1 MKPNKFFAAVTAIM
15 LAAANSAI
23 FTPTFCATAEEGTS
37 VDMFWG
43 SGECTVTISVV
54 DIDTGKNIE
63 GVELWFEQ
71 NPHGTG
77 LGSGPWN
84 TSDEPV
90 KTFEGLDE
98 NYLYAIHFSDTPE
111 EYDLPSEMDFRFDNE
126 GENKEIVIRG
136 VPKNAKRGVRFF
148 ADNWTN
154 AVPSEDGR
162 YMAGTKEY
170 NDFLYAYVYDEDG
183 KRFTSKSLGWGVYDM
198 YLPDGKYK
206 IKVVPSDSD
215 YEVIT
220 EDLDIAK
227 TAMDMEFIKDY
238 LEFPDKDGFMNIEVV
253 GGKLTKEIT
262 YYIRMKPEVVEYT
275 KDGCKVNVSIV
286 DMYTNK
292 PVEGVKV
299 KFITD
304 IFTAKGKKID
314 EWDTTD
320 EPVKHIK
327 DLAALQWY
335 SVEIVDMPEGYHI
348 DKSTSFNF
356 SKLGDT
362 KDIVIRAVPIEKDK
376 KPNIDIT
383 VYDWTDL
390 VVDPADGTYEGY
402 RVMDQSEYT
411 LQVYTDEYGSF
422 DATARDIHLPDGK
435 YSYQVFFG
443 KNDYMQVDEQG
454 YKARAVRKIFGK
466 DFVIPKEDEAL
477 SLEIKDGVTVGQ
489 PCLFVESWNK
499 SKTNCTLDLKVI
511 DGVTGK
517 PFNGAEYRVVRLTE
531 ENEEKAEELGIE
543 ATNGG
548 LIPAEGYGVVP
559 ESGTVTVNGL
569 EPYVK
574 YAVIANSENMS
585 IINPAP
591 RFITFDKDGDKKEVT
606 MKLYHVSETEG
617 CFVKISVLDAETGK
631 TPYTEFKIMRIP
643 EEYAANAEALDISEI
658 ENIGVKCLE
667 GETTAE
673 AGTIEVNLEP
683 NATYAVMLADFA
695 EIYNGASPVIVRFD
709 DSVLQQKEVNI
720 TLTPFYYM
728 KGDANCD
735 GQVDM
740 SDVVLI
746 MQSLANP
753 DKYGENG
760 TAELHITEYGKKNGD
775 TDGDGLTVGDAQ
787 HIQLYLLNK
796 VDSLSQ

>member
-1 MKPNKFFAAVTAIM
+1 MKPNKLFAAFTAIV
-15 LAAANSAI
+15 LAAVNSAI
-23 FTPTFCATAEEGTS
+23 FAPTFSAEEGMVAS
-37 VDMFWG
+37 AFWS
-43 SGECTVTISVV
+43 SGDCSVTISVV
-54 DIDTGKNIE
+54 DIDTGQNIE

-77 LGSGPWN
+77 LGHGQWN

-90 KTFEGLDE
+90 KTFENLYAGD
-98 NYLYAIHFSDTPE
+98 LYAIHFRDTPA
-111 EYDLPSEMDFRFDNE
+111 EYDLPVEMDFRFDNE
-126 GENKEIVIRG
+126 GENKEIIIRG
-136 VPKNAKRGVRFF
+136 VPCDAKRGVCFY
-148 ADNWTN
+148 ADDWTN
-154 AVPSEDGR
+154 AVPSDDGR
-162 YMAGTKEY
+162 YMVGAKEY
-170 NDFLYAYVYDEDG
+170 RDYLYAYVYDEDG
-183 KRFTSKSLGWGVYDM
+183 KRFTSKSLGWGLYDM

-206 IKVVPSDSD
+206 IKVVPSDRD

-220 EDLDIAK
+220 EDFDIVK
-227 TAMDMEFIKDY
+227 TAMDMEFLKDY
-238 LEFPDKDGFMNIEVV
+238 LVFPDKDGFMDIEVV
-253 GGKLTKEIT
+253 DGKLTKGIT
-262 YYIRMKPEVVEYT
+262 YFIRMKPEVAEYI
-275 KDGCKVNVSIV
+275 KDGCKANVSIV
-286 DMYTNK
+286 DMYTNE
-292 PVEGVKV
+292 PVEGVNV
-299 KFITD
+299 RFITD
-304 IFTAKGKKID
+304 IYSSKGEVIE
-314 EWDTTD
+314 EWNTTD
-320 EPVKHIK
+320 EPIK
-327 DLAALQWY
+327 NIKNLGELQWY
-335 SVEIVDMPEGYHI
+335 AVEIVDMPEGYHI
-348 DKSTSFNF
+348 DKRTSFNF
-356 SKLGDT
+356 SRLGDT
-362 KDIVIRAVPIEKDK
+362 KNLVIKAVPIEEDK
-376 KPNIDIT
+376 KPNINIT

-402 RVMDQSEYT
+402 RVMDQDEYT
-411 LQVYTDEYGSF
+411 LSVYSDEYGRF
-422 DATARDIHLPDGK
+422 DATERDIHLPDGK
-435 YSYQVFFG
+435 YTYQVFFG
-443 KNDYMQVDEQG
+443 ENHYMEVDAQG

-466 DFVIPKEDEAL
+466 DFVFPEEDEPL
-477 SLEIKDGVTVGQ
+477 SFEIKDGVTVGQ
-489 PCLFVESWNK
+489 PCVFVEIWGK
-499 SKTNCTLDLKVI
+499 TKTNCTLDLNVV

-517 PFNGAEYRVVRLTE
+517 PFDGAEFKVVRLTE

-543 ATNGG
+543 ATYGG
-548 LIPAEGYGVVP
+548 LIPGGDAYGEIP
-559 ESGTVTVNGL
+559 ESGTVTVKGL

-574 YAVIANSENMS
+574 YAVIANSNNMS

-591 RFITFDKDGDKKEVT
+591 VFITFDKDGDKKEVT

-746 MQSLANP
+746 MQALANP
-753 DKYGENG
+753 NKYGENG
-760 TAELHITEYGKKNGD
+760 TAELHLTEYGKKNGD

-787 HIQLYLLNK
+787 AIQKMLLGI
-796 VDSLSQ
+796 S